1 MNNKTKP
8 RIINT
13 TSQIRQRI
21 KKNTIK
27 IAYWNANAI
36 NNKKQELEHFIQKHK
51 IDAVLVQETHLEPHY
66 KFKLPNQ

>member
-8 RIINT
+8 GINT